1 MDKFTNGRSNVKSIM
16 SATTNRVDNDQL
28 HVNCAEFSK
37 KRKGERKGEK
47 GEGEPGEE
55 RVGEEKLATRKD
67 EKGGKTGETG
77 GTGRGEELAKD
88 EGGSR
93 TSIV

>member
-47 GEGEPGEE
+47 GEGEE
-55 RVGEEKLATRKD
+55 RVGEEKSATRKG

-93 TSIV
+93 TFMV